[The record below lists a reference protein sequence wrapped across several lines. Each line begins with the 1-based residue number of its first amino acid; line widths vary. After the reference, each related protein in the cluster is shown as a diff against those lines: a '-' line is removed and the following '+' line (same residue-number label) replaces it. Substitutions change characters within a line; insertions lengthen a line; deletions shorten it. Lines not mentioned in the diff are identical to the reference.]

1 VDVFVM
7 QCSTRV
13 FYKDAVDNVN
23 FGLAS
28 YVLRYVNQ
36 AL

>member
-1 VDVFVM
+1 VHVFVIE
-7 QCSTRV
+7 CSTRV

-28 YVLRYVNQ
+28 YVLC
-36 AL
+36 